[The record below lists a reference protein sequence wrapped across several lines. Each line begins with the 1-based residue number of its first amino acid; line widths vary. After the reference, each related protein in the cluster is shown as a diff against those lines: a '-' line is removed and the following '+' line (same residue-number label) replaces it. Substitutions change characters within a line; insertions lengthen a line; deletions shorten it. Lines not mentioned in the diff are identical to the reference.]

1 MEIGVVGEILATVGL
16 TLGTVCT
23 GTDVVTAAADENEA
37 VVCTGVKVVATAT
50 GDDEAV
56 VCTGAEV
63 VATAAGDDEAVVCT
77 GADVVAT
84 AAGDDEAVV
93 CTGAEVVA
101 TAVGVLTTGVK
112 VGVGLSLQATKTKKR
127 ADSPQSGFLKFFLKR
142 YTPPK

>member
-63 VATAAGDDEAVVCT
+63 VATA
-77 GADVVAT
+77 
-84 AAGDDEAVV
+84 
-93 CTGAEVVA
+93 
-101 TAVGVLTTGVK
+101 VGVLTTGVK